1 MRGLRPRAGALPKKG
16 ALHVEAA
23 ELAELTVA
31 EVRALLE
38 VALPLPPRSI
48 ALGMAWSRWRRRKR
62 KQTRDSYHRR
72 AARQPTP
79 NASKP
84 NAYLRLYY

>member
-1 MRGLRPRAGALPKKG
+1 MRDPK
-16 ALHVEAA
+16 AA

-48 ALGMAWSRWRRRKR
+48 AFRMAWSRWRRRKR
-62 KQTRDSYHRR
+62 KQARDSYHSRP
-72 AARQPTP
+72 ARQRTP
-79 NASKP
+79 DAQQTG
-84 NAYLRLYY
+84 AHLRLYY